1 MTEEEIARLE
11 ARGQAW
17 ADAAVLAVLAAVA
30 AQVAALTVSAARA
43 VVARVLASVDWLGFE
58 AVLLR
63 VARQGYASGMEGRL
77 VAAGAL
83 PDVDVPLE
91 LAVHARTATDSLRAA
106 VADVVD
112 AARAGADPV
121 ALGDGLRRAGTRAG
135 LAVDY
140 VAARSV
146 NEGATEA
153 ARSAGRRLVWRAERT
168 ACLACLAY
176 SGAVTEP
183 GDVFRPL
190 IPGMDIH
197 LPLVETP
204 PRHPRC
210 RCTVAP
216 YTGTEA
222 SGRSTP
228 DVASGLAR
236 EARRSIALGRSGYAS
251 NPARIRAAERLLRL
265 GADLPASVTARS
277 AAAVRRG
284 TFTH

>member
-17 ADAAVLAVLAAVA
+17 ADAAVLAALAAVA
-30 AQVAALTVSAARA
+30 VQVAALTASAARA
-43 VVARVLASVDWLGFE
+43 VVVRVLVGVDWLGFE
-58 AVLLR
+58 RVLLR
-63 VARQGYASGMEGRL
+63 VARQGYASGVEGRL
-77 VAAGAL
+77 VSADAL

-91 LAVHARTATDSLRAA
+91 LVGHARTATDTLRAA

-112 AARAGADPV
+112 AARSGADPV

-135 LAVDY
+135 MAVDY
-140 VAARSV
+140 TAARSV
-146 NEGATEA
+146 NEGVVEA
-153 ARSAGRRLVWRAERT
+153 ARAAGRRMIWRAERT
-168 ACLACLAY
+168 ACLACLSY
-176 SGAVTEP
+176 SGAVAAP

-190 IPGMDIH
+190 IPGMDIR
-197 LPLVETP
+197 LPLVQTP

-210 RCTVAP
+210 RCTLAP
-216 YTGTEA
+216 YAGPVA
-222 SGRSTP
+222 SSRSTP

-251 NPARIRAAERLLRL
+251 NPALVRAAERLLRL

-277 AAAVRRG
+277 AAAIRRG
-284 TFTH
+284 TFTS